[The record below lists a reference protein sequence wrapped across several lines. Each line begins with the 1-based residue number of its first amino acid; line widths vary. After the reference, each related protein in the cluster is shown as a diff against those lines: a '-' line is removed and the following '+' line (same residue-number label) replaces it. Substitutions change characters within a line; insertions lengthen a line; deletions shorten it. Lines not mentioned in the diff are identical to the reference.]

1 MRTFFY
7 EINLQ
12 RETGYGKGASVN
24 KHAATTA
31 SHALLM
37 SAEDHRIGLGEEGA
51 QSYELDPYMGSGV
64 SVGPT
69 RKMIPYAM
77 SPYQTPVGGVGAGAR
92 EACSP
97 IGRGGGW
104 RAAFRAHVYDQ
115 ELARPLF
122 GALTLT

>member
-1 MRTFFY
+1 MIRLGLDRTDKITMRTFFY

-77 SPYQTPVGGVGAGAR
+77 SPYQTPVGV
-92 EACSP
+92 CSHVCSTALQ
-97 IGRGGGW
+97 GTAHEKCAGGG
-104 RAAFRAHVYDQ
+104 F
-115 ELARPLF
+115 
-122 GALTLT
+122 

>member
-1 MRTFFY
+1 MF
-7 EINLQ
+7 
-12 RETGYGKGASVN
+12 A
-24 KHAATTA
+24 
-31 SHALLM
+31 ALLCK
-37 SAEDHRIGLGEEGA
+37 AQHTKNVRGGAFELEERCV
-51 QSYELDPYMGSGV
+51 LR
-64 SVGPT
+64 T
-69 RKMIPYAM
+69 NK
-77 SPYQTPVGGVGAGAR
+77 GVGAGAR